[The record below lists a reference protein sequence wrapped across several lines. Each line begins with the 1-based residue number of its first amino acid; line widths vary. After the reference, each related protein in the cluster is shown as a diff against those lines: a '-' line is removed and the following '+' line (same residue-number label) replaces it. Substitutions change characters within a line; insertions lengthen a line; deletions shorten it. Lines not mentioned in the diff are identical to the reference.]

1 MGSMGAAFFTK
12 LKVAINEEF
21 SRGMTR
27 IFKGEGYQKGGGGG
41 GIKYNGDKTS
51 LPTVKFALN
60 CQNVKHLISVLFL
73 INLINSLTFAYL
85 GGLSHT
91 FFQSRI

>member
-1 MGSMGAAFFTK
+1 M
-12 LKVAINEEF
+12 N
-21 SRGMTR
+21 R
-27 IFKGEGYQKGGGGG
+27 ISKGEGCQKG

-60 CQNVKHLISVLFL
+60 CQNINHLISVLFL

-85 GGLSHT
+85 RGLKDT
-91 FFQSRI
+91 FFRSRIWGNP